1 MYSFAIFCVPYI
13 FAKKM
18 KEKCK
23 KLPDMGRSADLLQL
37 GPGVVASSPTARR
50 ACPEARRSGDGVAR
64 RGDKK

>member
-1 MYSFAIFCVPYI
+1 
-13 FAKKM
+13 M

-64 RGDKK
+64 GGDKK